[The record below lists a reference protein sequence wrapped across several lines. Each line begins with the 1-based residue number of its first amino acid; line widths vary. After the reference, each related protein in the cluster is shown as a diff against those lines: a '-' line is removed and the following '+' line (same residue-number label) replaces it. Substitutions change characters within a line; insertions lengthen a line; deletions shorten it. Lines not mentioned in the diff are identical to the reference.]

1 MFIDFSNLIC
11 FDLETTGSH
20 SSLSKMGEEN
30 PRMID
35 LWERLYEKRRLANDQ
50 RFLECSSQEEAYVK
64 NAGLYPE
71 FGRIV
76 NASFA
81 KYDETNNTIQVISVG
96 GDNESEIIRS
106 CNTMFSR
113 SSWVAGH
120 NVKGF
125 DVPFFSRRAYINRIM
140 PHDNI
145 DTVTKKPWDVRIL
158 DTQEIWKFG
167 SFGHSFTSLDLLT
180 TCMGLESPKTEHFG
194 AHVTDMFWEKWD
206 LEGIAK
212 YCEGDV
218 ITTMKL
224 LMMFNNVDADVSTI
238 EIERKPMKLALME
251 EIEVDADVL
260 EHLQKESLSSL
271 P

>member
-1 MFIDFSNLIC
+1 MFIDFTNLIC

-20 SSLSKMGEEN
+20 LNLSGLEQDN
-30 PRMID
+30 PRMLD
-35 LWERLYEKRRLANDQ
+35 LWLKLYEKRRAANDA
-50 RFLECSSQEEAYVK
+50 RFLECSSPEEAYTK

-76 NASFA
+76 NASFS
-81 KYDETNNTIQVISVG
+81 KYDESANAIQVISVG
-96 GDNESEIIRS
+96 GNYEPEIIRS

-113 SSWVAGH
+113 SSWIAGH

-125 DVPFFSRRAYINRIM
+125 DVPFFSRRAYINKIK

-167 SFGHSFTSLDLLT
+167 SFNHGFTSLDLLT

-224 LMMFNNVDADVSTI
+224 LIMFNDVELDVSSI
-238 EIERKPMKLALME
+238 EIERKPMKLAL
-251 EIEVDADVL
+251 ADNIVIDGDEL
-260 EHLQKESLSSL
+260 RKLQEDL
-271 P
+271 PSALP